1 MANGYIDNST
11 YVAGEWNLICDV
23 CGFRFKSGK
32 IKKRWDGLLV
42 CEDDWETD
50 HPQKYI
56 RVREDGQ
63 SVPYIR
69 DEPIDQFE
77 YVCYIWGASAYADLA
92 QADCARADNT
102 TFPYNF
108 LILEA
113 GGSITDPYGEMFLGD
128 DGMFLG
134 DDGMGFA

>member
-1 MANGYIDNST
+1 MANGYVDNSY
-11 YVAGEWNLICDV
+11 YVPGQWNVLCDV

-42 CEDDWETD
+42 CKDDWETD

-69 DEPIDQFE
+69 DEPADQFVP
-77 YVCYIWGASAYADLA
+77 VCYIYGIAAYADLGEA
-92 QADCARADNT
+92 DCIQADKATPSYA
-102 TFPYNF
+102 F
-108 LILEA
+108 LLSLKNA
-113 GGSITDPYGEMFLGD
+113 SSDQ
-128 DGMFLG
+128 
-134 DDGMGFA
+134 

>member
-11 YVAGEWNLICDV
+11 YVSGEWNLICDV

-42 CEDDWETD
+42 CKDDWETD

-69 DEPIDQFE
+69 DEPTDQFV
-77 YVCYIWGASAYADLA
+77 YVCYLWGAGAYADLA
-92 QADCARADNT
+92 EADCARADNT
-102 TFPYNF
+102 VFSYEYLLSLIGEALGVDFDTLF
-108 LILEA
+108 LDDDQL
-113 GGSITDPYGEMFLGD
+113 FLD
-128 DGMFLG
+128 EDELG
-134 DDGMGFA
+134 F

>member
-1 MANGYIDNST
+1 MANGYIDNSS
-11 YVAGEWNLICDV
+11 YVAGEWNLVCDV

-42 CEDDWETD
+42 CKDDWETD

-69 DEPIDQFE
+69 DEPADQFQ
-77 YVCYIWGASAYADLA
+77 YVCYIWGASAFADLA
-92 QADCARADNT
+92 EADCSRADNI
-102 TFPYNF
+102 TFSYEF
-108 LILEA
+108 LTGEMGPA
-113 GGSITDPYGEMFLGD
+113 PEDSFDEMFSEDDEMFLD
-128 DGMFLG
+128 DE
-134 DDGMGFA
+134 GMGFE